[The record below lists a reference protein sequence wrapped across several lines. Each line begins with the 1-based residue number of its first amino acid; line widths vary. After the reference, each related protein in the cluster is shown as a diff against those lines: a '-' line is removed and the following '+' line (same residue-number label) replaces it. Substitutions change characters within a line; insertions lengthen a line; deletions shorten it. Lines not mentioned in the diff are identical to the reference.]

1 MKIIIIKNIE
11 SKTKRFEVHKIKL
24 KQITIKKKNSRTK
37 ITF

>member
-24 KQITIKKKNSRTK
+24 KQITIKKKIQERK
-37 ITF
+37 